1 MSIVKTTE
9 DGWDCESLLTEVVD
23 KIESVSM
30 FIYEIKHC
38 VRETDL
44 EYMVVEMKE
53 YLQGAIETLEEIDTD
68 VKYETVDDE

>member
-1 MSIVKTTE
+1 MSVVKTTE

-23 KIESVSM
+23 KIESASM

-44 EYMVVEMKE
+44 EHMVVEMKE

-68 VKYETVDDE
+68 VEYETVDDE

>member
-1 MSIVKTTE
+1 MSVVKTTE

-44 EYMVVEMKE
+44 EHMVVEMKE

-68 VKYETVDDE
+68 VEYETVDDE